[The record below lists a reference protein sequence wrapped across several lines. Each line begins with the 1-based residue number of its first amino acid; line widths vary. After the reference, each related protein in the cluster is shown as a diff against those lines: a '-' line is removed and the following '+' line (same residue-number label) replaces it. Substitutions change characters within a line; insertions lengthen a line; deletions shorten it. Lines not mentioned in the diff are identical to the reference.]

1 MQSKRKVVY
10 RVTLRNGDEINF
22 TEEAFNREKES
33 IKSKFTDHIESVK
46 KHFVSDKE
54 YERLVGEVPF

>member
-1 MQSKRKVVY
+1 MRNKRKAIY
-10 RVTLRNGDEINF
+10 RVTLHNGDEINF

-33 IKSKFTDHIESVK
+33 IKSKFTDQIESVK

-54 YERLVGEVPF
+54 YQRLVGEVPF